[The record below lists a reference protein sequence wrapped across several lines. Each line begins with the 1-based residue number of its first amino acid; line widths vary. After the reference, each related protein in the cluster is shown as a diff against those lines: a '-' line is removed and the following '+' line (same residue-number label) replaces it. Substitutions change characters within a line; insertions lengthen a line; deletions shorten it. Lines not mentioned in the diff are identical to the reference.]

1 MTSIA
6 IDGQNEEDF
15 RRGIE
20 TDLRHGREVAATERL
35 RRLLEPYAAPGG
47 ILPERF
53 LSVTADDLALRGWEF
68 LGDCI
73 ARHDRPGRPVTAIG
87 IGFAWP
93 GDDVPVPDA
102 TGRLTPHLE
111 TAYYN
116 DAAYPF
122 SQSGR
127 DDLLDG
133 YSLHGCTWAADCEAS
148 DNALSVDGID
158 DLHGAL
164 AGLETQLLDSEEP
177 DEEAIRAGSLG
188 ACLLSALLFQAV
200 GRRVASDGLP
210 RPLCVTAGSNGIYPY
225 FDAPVVGMPENVR
238 RAAEKADE
246 EERDTGVPGPRY
258 SSLLMTG
265 IPRAQKRAVLVLAES
280 ESEMAV
286 RIASL
291 RGHQHGAEP
300 AHRPP
305 EELAAPAPLAE
316 PVTAAAS
323 PLLSKKPSQH
333 NWDFRDLLSAPP
345 AEPLPIRPPERDL
358 AGTAGDKPGSGS
370 GDPDEAWF
378 DAAWDEASGPG
389 GEPPAEPALPS
400 GDEPAPEPDDAPAF
414 TLRPVPKVPRLEQEP
429 CEDVHP
435 GFPMLSES
443 LQDRL
448 ESLLA
453 PQEPLLLDQPE
464 IALPVPMPDEPVAAM
479 DAPEPAPI
487 IANPWPIEA
496 AGLAWPYV
504 PWSDEPGNFAPT
516 SAQRNEPDAAP
527 AEPRGLFS
535 RFVAW
540 ILRQN

>member
-6 IDGQNEEDF
+6 IDGQNEEEF

-35 RRLLEPYAAPGG
+35 RRLIEPYAAPGG

-53 LSVTADDLALRGWEF
+53 LSVTPDDLTLKGWEY

-73 ARHDRPGRPVTAIG
+73 SRHDRPGRPVTAIG
-87 IGFAWP
+87 IAFGWP
-93 GDDVPVPDA
+93 GDEMPVPDA
-102 TGRLTPHLE
+102 GGRLTPHVE

-164 AGLETQLLDSEEP
+164 AGLETHLLDSEDP

-200 GRRVASDGLP
+200 GRRIASDGLP

-225 FDAPVVGMPENVR
+225 FDAPVVGMPENAR
-238 RAAEKADE
+238 RAAEKAE
-246 EERDTGVPGPRY
+246 EEELDTGVPGPRY

-291 RGHQHGAEP
+291 RGHQNGAEP
-300 AHRPP
+300 AGEP
-305 EELAAPAPLAE
+305 AAPVPLVE
-316 PVTAAAS
+316 PIKAAAS

-333 NWDFRDLLSAPP
+333 NWDFRDMLG
-345 AEPLPIRPPERDL
+345 PLPGERRPDTPSNRDP
-358 AGTAGDKPGSGS
+358 ADSGGDKPGFVSGNEN
-370 GDPDEAWF
+370 EAWF
-378 DAAWDEASGPG
+378 DAAPEESAEPAD
-389 GEPPAEPALPS
+389 EPPAEPAWPTADEPEPKPVA
-400 GDEPAPEPDDAPAF
+400 DEPAYA
-414 TLRPVPKVPRLEQEP
+414 LRPVPTVPRLEREP
-429 CEDVHP
+429 HEDVHP
-435 GFPMLSES
+435 GFPMLSEA
-443 LQDRL
+443 LQERL

-453 PQEPLLLDQPE
+453 PQVPMLLEEAQIAPPAPVLAEPAAAIEAPK
-464 IALPVPMPDEPVAAM
+464 PVPVVA
-479 DAPEPAPI
+479 D
-487 IANPWPIEA
+487 PWPIEA
-496 AGLAWPYV
+496 AGLAWPFAA
-504 PWSDEPGNFAPT
+504 WGDEPGNAAPVLT
-516 SAQRNEPDAAP
+516 EQDLPDAAP
-527 AEPRGLFS
+527 APPRGLFS
-535 RFVAW
+535 RLFAW
-540 ILRQN
+540 ILRQS

>member
-6 IDGQNEEDF
+6 IDGQTEEDF

-35 RRLLEPYAAPGG
+35 RRLIAPYAAPGG

-53 LSVTADDLALRGWEF
+53 LNVTADDLTLKGWEY

-73 ARHDRPGRPVTAIG
+73 GRHDRPGRPVTAIG
-87 IGFAWP
+87 IAFGWL
-93 GDDVPVPDA
+93 GDDMPVPDA
-102 TGRLTPHLE
+102 SGRLTPHVE

-164 AGLETQLLDSEEP
+164 AQLEARLLDSEEP
-177 DEEAIRAGSLG
+177 DEAAICAGSLG

-210 RPLCVTAGSNGIYPY
+210 RPLCVTAGSSGIYPY

-238 RAAEKADE
+238 RAAEKAE
-246 EERDTGVPGPRY
+246 EEELDTGIPGPRY

-286 RIASL
+286 RLASL
-291 RGHQHGAEP
+291 RGHQHAAAPDDEP
-300 AHRPP
+300 A
-305 EELAAPAPLAE
+305 APTPLAQ
-316 PVTAAAS
+316 PVKAAAS

-333 NWDFRDLLSAPP
+333 NWDFRDMLG
-345 AEPLPIRPPERDL
+345 PLRGERRPDTSLKRD
-358 AGTAGDKPGSGS
+358 AADTGGDRPGAGSGEE
-370 GDPDEAWF
+370 DEARF
-378 DAAWDEASGPG
+378 DAAWDETAGPAS
-389 GEPPAEPALPS
+389 EPPAEPAFPTAR
-400 GDEPAPEPDDAPAF
+400 EPAPEPDEKPTF
-414 TLRPVPKVPRLEQEP
+414 TLRPVPAVPRLEREP
-429 CEDVHP
+429 HEDVHP

-443 LQDRL
+443 LQERL

-453 PQEPLLLDQPE
+453 PQLPLLLDEAE
-464 IALPVPMPDEPVAAM
+464 IALPVPILAELAADMEAPVPVPVVA
-479 DAPEPAPI
+479 D
-487 IANPWPIEA
+487 PWPIEA
-496 AGLAWPYV
+496 AGLAWPFAA
-504 PWSDEPGNFAPT
+504 WNDEPGNCDQILPE
-516 SAQRNEPDAAP
+516 QDQPDAAP
-527 AEPRGLFS
+527 APPCGLFA
-535 RFVAW
+535 RLFAW
-540 ILRQN
+540 FHRQS

>member
-6 IDGQNEEDF
+6 IDGQNEEEF

-35 RRLLEPYAAPGG
+35 RRLIEPYAAPGG

-53 LSVTADDLALRGWEF
+53 LSVTADDLTLKGWEY

-73 ARHDRPGRPVTAIG
+73 SRHDRPGRPVTAIG
-87 IGFAWP
+87 IAFGWP
-93 GDDVPVPDA
+93 GDEMPVPDA
-102 TGRLTPHLE
+102 SGQLTPHVE

-133 YSLHGCTWAADCEAS
+133 YSLHGCTWTADCEAS

-238 RAAEKADE
+238 RAAEKAE
-246 EERDTGVPGPRY
+246 EEELDTGIPGPRY

-286 RIASL
+286 RVASL
-291 RGHQHGAEP
+291 REHQNGAEP
-300 AHRPP
+300 AGEP
-305 EELAAPAPLAE
+305 AAPAPLVE
-316 PVTAAAS
+316 PIKAAAS

-333 NWDFRDLLSAPP
+333 NWDFRDMLG
-345 AEPLPIRPPERDL
+345 PLPSGARPDTPPERDL
-358 AGTAGDKPGSGS
+358 ADSEGDRSGHRS
-370 GDPDEAWF
+370 DTPDEEWF
-378 DAAWDEASGPG
+378 DAAWDETAGPAD
-389 GEPPAEPALPS
+389 EPLAEPEVPIA
-400 GDEPAPEPDDAPAF
+400 DEPVPEPDNEPAF
-414 TLRPVPKVPRLEQEP
+414 TLRTVPTVPRLEGEP
-429 CEDVHP
+429 HEDVHP

-443 LQDRL
+443 LQERL

-453 PQEPLLLDQPE
+453 PQAPLLLEEAQIAPPE
-464 IALPVPMPDEPVAAM
+464 PILAEPAAAM
-479 DAPEPAPI
+479 ESPEPTPVVAE
-487 IANPWPIEA
+487 PWPIEA
-496 AGLAWPYV
+496 AGLAWPFTA
-504 PWSDEPGNFAPT
+504 WADEQGN
-516 SAQRNEPDAAP
+516 AAP
-527 AEPRGLFS
+527 VLAELNSSEAAPVQPRGLFS
-535 RFVAW
+535 RLFAW
-540 ILRQN
+540 IRRHT